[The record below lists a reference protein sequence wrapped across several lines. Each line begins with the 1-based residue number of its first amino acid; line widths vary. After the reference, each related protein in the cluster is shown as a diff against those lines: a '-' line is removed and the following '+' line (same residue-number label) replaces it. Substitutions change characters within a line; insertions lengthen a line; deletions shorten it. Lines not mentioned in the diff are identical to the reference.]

1 MKDKQRSKYV
11 GSSVLGWEAIE
22 EVHRRE
28 WRQGTEG
35 WVTNTEEHS
44 SRERD
49 AETRAACRKDMQRPR
64 KGRVTAEQRAAWG
77 WNESSEECGVEG
89 WLSQP
94 EQEWLEKQIQ
104 IQEA

>member
-1 MKDKQRSKYV
+1 MAARDR
-11 GSSVLGWEAIE
+11 GMG
-22 EVHRRE
+22 
-28 WRQGTEG
+28 
-35 WVTNTEEHS
+35 NTEEYS

-64 KGRVTAEQRAAWG
+64 KGRATAEQRAVWG

-104 IQEA
+104 IQEAARDKQRPKYVDSSVLGWEAIDEVA